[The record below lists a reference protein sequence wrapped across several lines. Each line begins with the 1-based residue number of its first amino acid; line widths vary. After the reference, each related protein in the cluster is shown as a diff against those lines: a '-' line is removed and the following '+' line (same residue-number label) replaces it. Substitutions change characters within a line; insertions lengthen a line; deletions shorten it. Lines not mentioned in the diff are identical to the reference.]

1 MSPPRRLGDAFRLHR
16 RSSRSTNMAG
26 GYSKRSLIEKLGI
39 KSGFSVCILNPPTGY
54 DVTLGEL
61 PKGVQRFVKAKGPL
75 DFIQFFT
82 KERSELVRLFPV
94 LKKALSATGML
105 WISWPKAAS
114 EIATDVNEN
123 NVREIGLKNQLVDVK
138 VCAVDEVWS
147 GLKFVVRLNDRGSKG
162 RARTTRS

>member
-1 MSPPRRLGDAFRLHR
+1 
-16 RSSRSTNMAG
+16 MAG

-54 DVTLGEL
+54 DIALGEL
-61 PKGVQRFVKAKGPL
+61 PTGVQRFMKPKGAL

-82 KERSELVRLFPV
+82 KERSELERLFPV
-94 LKKALSATGML
+94 LKKALAETGML
-105 WISWPKAAS
+105 WISWPKTAF

-123 NVREIGLKNQLVDVK
+123 SVREIGLKNRLVDVK

-147 GLKFVVRLNDRGSKG
+147 GLKFVVRLKERGSKG
-162 RARTTRS
+162 PARKTRV